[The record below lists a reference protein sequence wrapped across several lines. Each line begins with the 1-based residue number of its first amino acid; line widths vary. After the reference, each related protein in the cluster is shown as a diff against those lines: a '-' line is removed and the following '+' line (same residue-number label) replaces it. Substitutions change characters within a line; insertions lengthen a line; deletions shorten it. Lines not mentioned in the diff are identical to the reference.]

1 MTHAQDAEVA
11 RLRAQVAELSRPH
24 RKLRSALS
32 AILMVLVLVLTPL
45 AVVASW
51 TSSLLGDTD
60 RYVATMG
67 PLVDDRAV
75 QEAVGARAA
84 QAVTKHLDL
93 DTLLQEAAPEDRPM
107 LSKALGKLGS
117 PIEGAVASFVGKE
130 ATNVVASSWFQT
142 FWTDANRRIHAAMV
156 KALTGQGGGAVKVT
170 DDAVTIDLAPVIDQL
185 KQRLVDAGLGVA
197 AKVPE
202 IHTDFTVVQSK
213 DVKKAQTGF
222 RLLQIL
228 GTWLAVVVVL
238 IAALAVWLARRR
250 RRALTTVALL
260 IAAGALLLGLG
271 LVIARALYLD
281 KLPAGVS
288 ADAAAAVF
296 DQLVRFLRTAVR
308 SVAVLGVAVALGA
321 WLSGP
326 GRRAAQV
333 RHLWSAGI
341 DATRGAA
348 EQMGMRLGP
357 VGPFVHRWKRRL
369 VQAVLAVGALT
380 LALWSYPTGWVV
392 VGIVLA
398 VLFAITVIE
407 FLDTRPVSPAH
418 REAAGRT
425 GPAGPAGPAEA
436 PGAPGA

>member
-24 RKLRSALS
+24 RTLRSTLS

-156 KALTGQGGGAVKVT
+156 KALTGQGGGAVKLT

-281 KLPAGVS
+281 ALPAGSPPTRRPPCSTSWCASCGPPCGRSPYSVWRSPWVPGS
-288 ADAAAAVF
+288 AVPVAAPARCA
-296 DQLVRFLRTAVR
+296 TC
-308 SVAVLGVAVALGA
+308 
-321 WLSGP
+321 
-326 GRRAAQV
+326 GRRASTPPGEPPSRWGCGWA
-333 RHLWSAGI
+333 RWGPSCTAGSAGWS
-341 DATRGAA
+341 R
-348 EQMGMRLGP
+348 RSW
-357 VGPFVHRWKRRL
+357 RW
-369 VQAVLAVGALT
+369 V
-380 LALWSYPTGWVV
+380 P
-392 VGIVLA
+392 
-398 VLFAITVIE
+398 
-407 FLDTRPVSPAH
+407 
-418 REAAGRT
+418 
-425 GPAGPAGPAEA
+425 
-436 PGAPGA
+436 